1 MFDQMSKRKA
11 KCADYALLEKI
22 CCRDYNEKITE
33 FDDDEGSYKFH
44 LATTSMNKCK
54 PLTS

>member
-44 LATTSMNKCK
+44 LATTSMN
-54 PLTS
+54 